1 MATPYH
7 PQTNGQVEVSNREI
21 KHILEKTVRP
31 DRKDWSLHLDDA
43 LWAYRT
49 TFKTPIGISSY
60 RLVFEKACHLLVELE
75 HCAFWAIRQFNF
87 DMKNAGSNRRLRL
100 NELEELCNEA
110 YESVKIYKART
121 KAYHD
126 KFITRKTF
134 EPNKKVWLFNSR
146 LRLFPGKLRSRWDG
160 PFIVTQVFPHG
171 AIELKNPKQGNTFK
185 VNGQRLKPYID
196 GISDGELIESVDLVD
211 PKLP

>member
-1 MATPYH
+1 
-7 PQTNGQVEVSNREI
+7 
-21 KHILEKTVRP
+21 
-31 DRKDWSLHLDDA
+31 
-43 LWAYRT
+43 
-49 TFKTPIGISSY
+49 
-60 RLVFEKACHLLVELE
+60 
-75 HCAFWAIRQFNF
+75 
-87 DMKNAGSNRRLRL
+87 MKNAGSNRRLQL

-126 KFITRKTF
+126 KFIARKIF
-134 EPNKKVWLFNSR
+134 EPNQKVWLFNSR

-160 PFIVTQVFPHG
+160 PFIVTQVFPYG
-171 AIELKNPKQGNTFK
+171 AIELKNLKQGNTFK

-211 PKLP
+211 PILP